1 VTRAIVTVVLGIGL
15 CLAGATFD
23 SPSLYVPGVGLTLL
37 GVASVAWVSLA
48 ARGASL
54 IRLPGPPR
62 VVEDEP
68 YPLRVELRSGIL
80 PPPGGELIEPLLGWP
95 VAIGGR
101 WSRKVRI
108 NVRFSRRGRW
118 LLEPG
123 RLVIRDPL
131 RLHVREVVG
140 NGDEEVMVLPRI
152 EPVTAPGGG
161 GAASGERSGIGAG
174 RGLSGRRLDASS
186 AELEI
191 DGLRAYREG
200 SPASRIHWPTVARRG
215 EMMERRMVAELD
227 SAPLVVLD
235 CSAPASEEAL
245 DMAVRAAGS
254 LCVHL
259 ARASGCAVLLPGERR
274 PVEIGH
280 DMGAWPGVHVRL
292 ALAAECPPPP
302 AGTLSPRSGAVLWV
316 TAAALR
322 RSPRALERLPAGA
335 RYVVSPG
342 EVPGAAPA
350 FEVAGCTGYLLGR
363 GARRVAA

>member
-1 VTRAIVTVVLGIGL
+1 M
-15 CLAGATFD
+15 
-23 SPSLYVPGVGLTLL
+23 
-37 GVASVAWVSLA
+37 ASVTWVSLA
-48 ARGASL
+48 ARGATL
-54 IRLPGPPR
+54 TRLPGPAR
-62 VVEDEP
+62 VVEEEP
-68 YPLRVELRSGIL
+68 YPLRVELRTGLL

-118 LLEPG
+118 RLEPG
-123 RLVIRDPL
+123 RLVIHDPL

-140 NGDEEVMVLPRI
+140 NGDEEVMVLPRV
-152 EPVTAPGGG
+152 EPVTAPGGS
-161 GAASGERSGIGAG
+161 GAALGEQSGIGSG
-174 RGLSGRRLDASS
+174 RGLSGRRIDASS

-235 CSAPASEEAL
+235 CSVARRRGGAGHGGARGGL
-245 DMAVRAAGS
+245 AVRAPGSDLGLRHPASGRAPAGGDRS
-254 LCVHL
+254 RHGRM
-259 ARASGCAVLLPGERR
+259 ARACTCASR
-274 PVEIGH
+274 
-280 DMGAWPGVHVRL
+280 WPGSILRL
-292 ALAAECPPPP
+292 RR
-302 AGTLSPRSGAVLWV
+302 GRLSPRSGAVLWV

-342 EVPGAAPA
+342 EVPGGAAA